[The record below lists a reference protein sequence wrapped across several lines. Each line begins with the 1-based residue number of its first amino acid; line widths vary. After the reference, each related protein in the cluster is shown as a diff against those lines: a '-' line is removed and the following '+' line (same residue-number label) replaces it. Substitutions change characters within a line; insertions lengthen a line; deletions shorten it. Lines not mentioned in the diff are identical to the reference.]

1 MSPSSLANTFR
12 ILVDAD
18 ACPVKSILERA
29 AQRHGI
35 GVLLVT
41 CLPMKGGGAANVA
54 IQPVPGGPDAVD
66 DWIIAHCQPGDIV
79 VTQDIPLAAAVIERG
94 ARVIENHGE
103 ELGPWNIANRL
114 ATRNLLMQLR
124 DGGAPIGGPRP
135 FSQKDRRRFAD
146 TLGRLLDQGRQALPP
161 ARGPE

>member
-1 MSPSSLANTFR
+1 MSPSPLANIFR

-18 ACPVKSILERA
+18 ACPVKPILERA

-35 GVLLVT
+35 AVLLVT
-41 CLPMKGGGAANVA
+41 CLPMKAGATANVTV
-54 IQPVPGGPDAVD
+54 QSVPGGPDAAD
-66 DWIIAHCQPGDIV
+66 DWIIARCQPGDIV
-79 VTQDIPLAAAVIERG
+79 ITQDIPLAAAAIERG
-94 ARVIENHGE
+94 ARVIEVHGE

-124 DGGAPIGGPRP
+124 DDGAPIGGPRP

-146 TLGRLLDQGRQALPP
+146 TLGRILDQGRQAPRP
-161 ARGPE
+161 GQE